1 MPKINAWV
9 SAARLRTLPLSISG
23 IIVGS
28 SLGAF
33 EPFWKTSIFWLAIIT
48 TIGFQVLSNFA
59 NDYGDGIKGTDED
72 RVGEKRLVAS
82 GVISPNQM
90 KQAMILTAIIT
101 IFIAILLI
109 YGAFGKDHFL
119 FSLLFFGLGI
129 ASIIAAIKY
138 TVGKKAYGYS
148 GFGDVFVFLF
158 FGLLSVLGSYFLF
171 TKNLN
176 WQLLLP
182 ASTIGLLS
190 VAVLNLNNMRDRQ
203 NDKDHNKKTLVVIL
217 GVSKAK
223 IYHYA
228 LLVLA
233 MFSAL
238 LFTATNFQSPI
249 QFIYIIA
256 FIPILLN
263 IKTVYL
269 NKESKLLDS
278 ELKKVA
284 LSTFLFALLFSLF

>member
-1 MPKINAWV
+1 
-9 SAARLRTLPLSISG
+9 
-23 IIVGS
+23 
-28 SLGAF
+28 
-33 EPFWKTSIFWLAIIT
+33 
-48 TIGFQVLSNFA
+48 
-59 NDYGDGIKGTDED
+59 
-72 RVGEKRLVAS
+72 
-82 GVISPNQM
+82 
-90 KQAMILTAIIT
+90 
-101 IFIAILLI
+101 
-109 YGAFGKDHFL
+109 
-119 FSLLFFGLGI
+119 
-129 ASIIAAIKY
+129 
-138 TVGKKAYGYS
+138 
-148 GFGDVFVFLF
+148 
-158 FGLLSVLGSYFLF
+158 
-171 TKNLN
+171 
-176 WQLLLP
+176 
-182 ASTIGLLS
+182 
-190 VAVLNLNNMRDRQ
+190 MRDRQ